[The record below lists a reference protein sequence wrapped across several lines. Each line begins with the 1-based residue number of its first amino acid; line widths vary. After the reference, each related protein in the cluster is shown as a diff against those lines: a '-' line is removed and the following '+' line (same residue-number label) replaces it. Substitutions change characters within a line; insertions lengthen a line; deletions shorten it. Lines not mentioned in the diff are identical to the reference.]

1 MAGARSRETM
11 SNILS
16 SAAGYL
22 FGIFILWGLRSI
34 LHAIANRNTRHQI
47 SKWQSHT
54 RNNA

>member
-1 MAGARSRETM
+1 M

-34 LHAIANRNTRHQI
+34 LHAIANRNTRRQI
-47 SKWQSHT
+47 SKWQAHT
-54 RNNA
+54 R